1 MIKNTAKLLISL
13 TVAIAMVL
21 SLTGCA
27 STPAAGKTLK
37 IGVIQYAPH
46 PSLDN
51 CYEGFVQ
58 GLASGGYVDGQ
69 NITIDFQNAQG
80 EMNNSDTMAKNM
92 AVSGYDMLI
101 GIATP
106 AAMSA
111 YAAAKES
118 GIPVVFSAVSD
129 PVAAKLVETME
140 NPGSGATGT
149 SDALNLEGQIKMI
162 RAFLP
167 EAKSIGILYTTGE
180 PNSVSNLRAFRE
192 LAPGYGFTVVEQGIT
207 GANEVAT
214 GAASLIGMG
223 VDCIN
228 NFTDNNVVNNL
239 SVLLHAADS
248 AGIPVFGSEI
258 EQVKN
263 GCVASESLDYVALGV
278 KTGQMAADIL
288 SDKADINTIPVA
300 VITDSEPV
308 YSAVNCEKFGIN
320 IPDAYATARNID
332 E

>member
-1 MIKNTAKLLISL
+1 
-13 TVAIAMVL
+13 
-21 SLTGCA
+21 
-27 STPAAGKTLK
+27 
-37 IGVIQYAPH
+37 
-46 PSLDN
+46 
-51 CYEGFVQ
+51 
-58 GLASGGYVDGQ
+58 
-69 NITIDFQNAQG
+69 
-80 EMNNSDTMAKNM
+80 
-92 AVSGYDMLI
+92 
-101 GIATP
+101 
-106 AAMSA
+106 
-111 YAAAKES
+111 
-118 GIPVVFSAVSD
+118 
-129 PVAAKLVETME
+129 ME

-288 SDKADINTIPVA
+288 SGKADINTIPVA

-320 IPDAYATARNID
+320 IPDAYAAARNID